1 MLEGEKVYL
10 DTIEEN
16 DLEQLRYWRNLSYY
30 KKHFREYR
38 EINQSMQKR
47 WFENQVC
54 NDDRTIMFAIRD
66 IKTQELL
73 GCCGLCYINWV
84 QRNADLSLYIGRRE
98 AYIDDEGFAEESC
111 RLLFDYGFNELN
123 LHKIWT
129 EIYIFDEKKKVLYDK
144 MGMKTDGLFRD
155 NCYYNGKWWDAY
167 LMSILQEEYQSKEG
181 N

>member
-111 RLLFDYGFNELN
+111 RLLFY
-123 LHKIWT
+123 
-129 EIYIFDEKKKVLYDK
+129 
-144 MGMKTDGLFRD
+144 
-155 NCYYNGKWWDAY
+155 
-167 LMSILQEEYQSKEG
+167 
-181 N
+181 